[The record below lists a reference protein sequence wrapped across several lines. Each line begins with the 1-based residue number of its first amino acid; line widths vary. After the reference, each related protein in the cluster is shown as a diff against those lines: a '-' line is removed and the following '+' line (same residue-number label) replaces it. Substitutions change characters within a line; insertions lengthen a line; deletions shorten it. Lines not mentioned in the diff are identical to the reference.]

1 MTCAGEGNQRDI
13 IIFNWIYP
21 KLNSTRFTTTQ
32 IEGNKISEGKVCK
45 RGKEYEE

>member
-21 KLNSTRFTTTQ
+21 KLNSTRFATTK
-32 IEGNKISEGKVCK
+32 IEGNKNSEGKFA
-45 RGKEYEE
+45 REERNMRE